1 MHHYIGPNLHESY
14 FKTIY
19 DFGYHI
25 SIFTCPC
32 IGFQTINNQVVS
44 CTECVQEML
53 EAIDLPFKHTNLPFI
68 CIPGELS
75 EDDWTNLIEQWEEK
89 AVVL

>member
-1 MHHYIGPNLHESY
+1 ML
-14 FKTIY
+14 
-19 DFGYHI
+19 
-25 SIFTCPC
+25 
-32 IGFQTINNQVVS
+32 
-44 CTECVQEML
+44 TECVQEML
-53 EAIDLPFKHTNLPFI
+53 EAIDLPDLFLEALKHTNLPFI